1 MRTDLIPI
9 RSEAGSSP
17 SCSCSLKLRWRL
29 FRPGCWDVYAYWST
43 ASTCGHTDICIYV
56 RLYRRPCICMRKWPI
71 RSTDRPTT
79 HRGPLKDRACVVKL
93 FKYITPGPQL
103 QLHKF
108 IHAGIHQRPY
118 LCPNLQLELGP
129 SRAKSFGPNSFSWPA
144 LSSTVH
150 CAVLGLWKSVLYAG
164 RLQPQQAAN
173 RLQME
178 QMESHGRCLFARRC
192 GHTHLQVPPATS
204 YSATLSRFSLASRAE
219 PALTVA
225 ENQNGFY

>member
-1 MRTDLIPI
+1 MFMLIGQQHLHAAI
-9 RSEAGSSP
+9 QI
-17 SCSCSLKLRWRL
+17 
-29 FRPGCWDVYAYWST
+29 YAYT
-43 ASTCGHTDICIYV
+43 YDYIGGHAYV
-56 RLYRRPCICMRKWPI
+56 CVNGRSDRP
-71 RSTDRPTT
+71 TDRPTT

-164 RLQPQQAAN
+164 WGACSRSRQPIDCKWSKWRATADASSPGAVATPTSRSHQPPPTPPLHPDSASPVEPSRL
-173 RLQME
+173 
-178 QMESHGRCLFARRC
+178 
-192 GHTHLQVPPATS
+192 
-204 YSATLSRFSLASRAE
+204 
-219 PALTVA
+219 
-225 ENQNGFY
+225 

>member
-1 MRTDLIPI
+1 MFMLIGQQHLHAAI
-9 RSEAGSSP
+9 QI
-17 SCSCSLKLRWRL
+17 
-29 FRPGCWDVYAYWST
+29 YAYT
-43 ASTCGHTDICIYV
+43 YDYIGGHAYV
-56 RLYRRPCICMRKWPI
+56 CVNGRSDRP
-71 RSTDRPTT
+71 TDRPTT

-225 ENQNGFY
+225 ENQNGFYYLAAPLAFLHRLPGCKTGPIRDRS

>member
-1 MRTDLIPI
+1 VRTDLIPI

-164 RLQPQQAAN
+164 WGACSRSRQPIDCKWSKWRATADASSPGAVATPTSRSHQPPPTPPLYPDSASPVEPSRL
-173 RLQME
+173 
-178 QMESHGRCLFARRC
+178 
-192 GHTHLQVPPATS
+192 
-204 YSATLSRFSLASRAE
+204 
-219 PALTVA
+219 
-225 ENQNGFY
+225 